1 MESGIQYRTGRLRR
15 PNADIVKV
23 NLLPH
28 TEATITEKG
37 LKLFNCYYTCKEA
50 LDWGWFEGNYKG
62 PRKVTVAYD
71 SFSANVI
78 YLRPNDS
85 YASFVK
91 AALATRSR
99 AFQDLTIWDVWIRN
113 DINADVAATS
123 KLRNH
128 INVIELSI
136 KTVFL
141 RFVSSNQTVGVAI
154 GAHAIPILQRLTPV

>member
-1 MESGIQYRTGRLRR
+1 LSSYDPDKDVPNDLPYNLLLLWESGIQYRTGRLRR

-28 TEATITEKG
+28 TEATITKKG

-50 LDWGWFEGNYKG
+50 LNWGWFEGNYKG
-62 PRKVTVAYD
+62 PRRVTVAYD
-71 SFSANVI
+71 LFSTNVI

-91 AALATRSR
+91 AVLATRSS

-128 INVIELSI
+128 IPL
-136 KTVFL
+136 
-141 RFVSSNQTVGVAI
+141 
-154 GAHAIPILQRLTPV
+154 